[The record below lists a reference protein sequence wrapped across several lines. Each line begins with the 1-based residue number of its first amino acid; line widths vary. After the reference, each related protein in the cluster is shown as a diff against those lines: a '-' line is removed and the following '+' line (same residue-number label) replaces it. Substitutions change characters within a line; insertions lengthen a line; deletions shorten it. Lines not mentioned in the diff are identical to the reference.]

1 MMNVIFKYDL
11 YYENLKDFSIAEIEK
26 MAKKTLIYY
35 PELLGTKGLFYFY
48 PLSDLKKN
56 RIASTIPLNCPSSI
70 LADEFPDL
78 DDLCRKNPNIDFA
91 FQFWEPFL
99 LGNEIKKTIDM
110 SHEFQHAAQ
119 FRNNKKTYLHGSIV
133 RRILSKHIPEEES
146 PLEYEAI
153 RKSKIVSTAI
163 FGPARISEEI
173 NKLRSSSNIVKGFI
187 EIFASIDTNQA
198 YALEKE
204 VSTLWGLHHIEKIIG
219 ELKNKPN
226 RTYEENKIIEMYDY
240 AGQ

>member
-1 MMNVIFKYDL
+1 MMNVIFKYDP

-26 MAKKTLIYY
+26 IAKKTLSYY

-78 DDLCRKNPNIDFA
+78 NELCRKNPDIDFA

-99 LGNEIKKTIDM
+99 LGNEIKKTIDIG
-110 SHEFQHAAQ
+110 HEFQHAAQ
-119 FRNNKKTYLHGSIV
+119 FRNNKKPYLYGSIARWV
-133 RRILSKHIPEEES
+133 LSKQVPEEES
-146 PLEYEAI
+146 PLEYDAI

-163 FGPARISEEI
+163 FGTARISEEI
-173 NKLRSSSNIVKGFI
+173 NRMISSSNIVKGFI
-187 EIFASIDTNQA
+187 ETFASVDIDKA
-198 YALEKE
+198 YSLEKE
-204 VSTLWGLHHIEKIIG
+204 VSTLWDLHHIEKTIG
-219 ELKNKPN
+219 ELKNKAN
-226 RTYEENKIIEMYDY
+226 RTYEEDKIIEMYDF
-240 AGQ
+240 AVR